1 MFKNSF
7 IFPTSPFIKS
17 HPLIKKKILLI
28 KNMKNLISI
37 TQTFILF

>member
-17 HPLIKKKILLI
+17 HPLIKKK
-28 KNMKNLISI
+28 NSI
-37 TQTFILF
+37 DQNHEKLD